1 MARIVTPLSD
11 TKINKAKA
19 EDKPYK
25 LFDGGGL
32 YLLVKPNGVK
42 NWRHKYKKPDG
53 KETSVSY
60 GDYPAVSLKEARE
73 LREKTKAQLS
83 KNINP
88 VDEKKKQKELQTLNT
103 FLSIANNWIDQT
115 STTKQWAITH
125 TKSIRGI
132 VNNYLKPSI
141 KDKPLEEVTTNDM
154 LKIINGLVDDDK
166 SYTAK
171 TVRQLFIKIFN
182 FAILKGLTTENPAFA
197 LSSLVINTKVK
208 HRAVIT
214 LKELPKLMEDIYSF
228 NGNPVI
234 KFALLININVF
245 VRASELA
252 YARWQEIDFDNKTWT
267 IPATRQLID
276 DNPKTA
282 RGAKM
287 KTPHII
293 PLSKQVIVLLEQ
305 LKSFTLASGFVFT
318 LSNKKPMTNLVTSKA
333 LRLIGYSKDELTL
346 HGFRTLACSALIESG
361 LFSKDAIERQMSH
374 IERNNVRAAYIHN
387 AEHLT
392 ERREMMSWWSDYID
406 YITNNG
412 YIEPYN
418 FKNGN
423 NKVITK

>member
-19 EDKPYK
+19 ENNPYK

-53 KETSVSY
+53 KETSISY
-60 GDYPAVSLKEARE
+60 GDYPTVSLKEARGR
-73 LREKTKAQLS
+73 REQTKAQLA

-88 VDEKKKQKELQTLNT
+88 VEEKKKQKELQVLNT
-103 FLSIANNWIDQT
+103 FLSIANSWIDQT
-115 STTKQWAITH
+115 STTKQWAVTR
-125 TKSIRGI
+125 IRDIKGI
-132 VNNYLKPSI
+132 VNNYLKPNIGNKSI
-141 KDKPLEEVTTNDM
+141 DDITAINMVNIIDSLVNDN
-154 LKIINGLVDDDK
+154 KNH
-166 SYTAK
+166 TAK
-171 TVRQLFIKIFN
+171 TIRQLFIKIFN
-182 FAILKGLTTENPAFA
+182 YAILKGLITENPAFA
-197 LSSLVINTKVK
+197 LSSLVINSKTK
-208 HRAVIT
+208 HRAVIK
-214 LKELPKLMEDIYSF
+214 LKDLPKLIEDIRNF
-228 NGNPVI
+228 DGNSVV

-245 VRASELA
+245 MRASELA
-252 YARWQEIDFDNKTWT
+252 YARWQEIDFINQTWT
-267 IPATRQLID
+267 IPATRQQIN

-293 PLSKQVIVLLEQ
+293 PLSEQTITLLEE
-305 LKSFTLASGFVFT
+305 LKPFTLDSGFVFT
-318 LSNKKPMTNLVTSKA
+318 LNNKKPISYLTTGIT
-333 LRLIGYSKDELTL
+333 LRRIGYGKDELTL

-374 IERNNVRAAYIHN
+374 IERNNARAAYIHN

-392 ERREMMSWWSDYID
+392 ERRKMMQWWSDYID
-406 YITNNG
+406 HILNNG

-418 FKNGN
+418 FRNGQ
-423 NKVITK
+423 